1 MIKTVVEERIKLALL
16 LDESITWYA
25 AHTEQIK
32 DVILDLIQN
41 EQLIDKGI
49 DADGE
54 IIGRYSKA
62 TEMIS
67 GGRKKAGDPY
77 NLNDTGSFFRSMF
90 INVLENSIEIDASSQ
105 TFTEMQDQNWWRISI
120 LGMTEQSLNQ
130 YVELLKENYIIFTR
144 ETLGID

>member
-1 MIKTVVEERIKLALL
+1 M
-16 LDESITWYA
+16 WYS
-25 AHTEQIK
+25 AHTEFIK
-32 DVILDLIQN
+32 DVILDLITDN
-41 EQLIDKGI
+41 QLMDKGV